1 MSDSQPLHKI
11 FKQEVDKC
19 IALLVKEYPKHGVR
33 RELSWV
39 YASWELKCTEMTVR
53 NYIEQKKIRNLK
65 IPNIAEFLVIEN
77 IKKRIAE
84 DKKNAKENR

>member
-1 MSDSQPLHKI
+1 MSNSPPLHQI
-11 FKQEVDKC
+11 FKEEVDRH
-19 IALLVKEYPKHGVR
+19 IALLTKEYPKHGIR

-39 YASWELKCTEMTVR
+39 YASWELECTEMTVR

-65 IPNIAEFLVIEN
+65 IPTIAEFLVIEN

-84 DKKNAKENR
+84 DKKSAKENR